1 MHKKLPW
8 LKNAVLILGSKTL
21 LAVDKS
27 IQALLTN
34 DIQAATEVRQL
45 ERLVDSMYHG
55 INEYCLDTLAS
66 GEFPRHE
73 VNFIVSSLKI
83 AMELERIS
91 DYANQIAKLVQK
103 KLSQQNTENV
113 KTIITTTSA
122 MRDQTLDMLKQSLQS
137 YEKVDVEL
145 AKATIEKDSSVDK
158 MNKLLFRE
166 MLCLGSLHPWVQEVI
181 MDYHVAI
188 RYIERVADRTT
199 NISELVYYI
208 VQGHSL
214 KSVPYSEEIWNDN

>member
-1 MHKKLPW
+1 MHKNLPW
-8 LKNAVLILGSKTL
+8 LKNAVLILGRKTL

-34 DIQAATEVRQL
+34 DIQLATEVRQL

-55 INEYCLDTLAS
+55 INEYCLATLS
-66 GEFPRHE
+66 SREFPRHE
-73 VNFIVSSLKI
+73 INFIVSSLKI

-103 KLSQQNTENV
+103 KLSQQNTDSL
-113 KTIITTTSA
+113 KTIISSTSA
-122 MRDQTLDMLKQSLQS
+122 MRDQTLEMLKLSLES
-137 YEKVDVEL
+137 YDKIDVEL
-145 AKATIEKDSSVDK
+145 AKSTIEKDSSVDK
-158 MNKLLFRE
+158 MNKLLYRE

-208 VQGHSL
+208 VHGCSL
-214 KSVPYSEEIWNDN
+214 KTVTYSEEIWNDD

>member
-1 MHKKLPW
+1 MHEKLPW

-34 DIQAATEVRQL
+34 DTDAANEVRQL

-55 INEYCLDTLAS
+55 INEYCLDTMS
-66 GEFPRHE
+66 SREFSRHE
-73 VNFIVSSLKI
+73 VNFIISSLKI

-103 KLSQQNTENV
+103 KLSQQNTEFLKAIV
-113 KTIITTTSA
+113 TSTST
-122 MRDQTLDMLKQSLQS
+122 MRDQTLDMLRQSLQS
-137 YEKVDVEL
+137 YETIDVNL
-145 AKATIEKDSSVDK
+145 AKSTIDKDSSVDK

-166 MLCLGSLHPWVQEVI
+166 MLCLCSIHPWVQEVI
-181 MDYHVAI
+181 MDYHIAI

-214 KSVPYSEEIWNDN
+214 KPISYSEEIWHGN

>member
-8 LKNAVLILGSKTL
+8 LKNAVLVLGSKTL

-34 DIQAATEVRQL
+34 DIQSATEVRQL

-55 INEYCLDTLAS
+55 INEYCLATLTS
-66 GEFPRHE
+66 REFPRHE
-73 VNFIVSSLKI
+73 INFIVSSLKI

-103 KLSQQNTENV
+103 KLSQQNTDSL
-113 KTIITTTSA
+113 KMIITSTSA
-122 MRDQTLDMLKQSLQS
+122 MRDQTLEMLKLSLES
-137 YEKVDVEL
+137 YEKIDVDL
-145 AKATIEKDSSVDK
+145 AKSTIEKDSSVDK

-166 MLCLGSLHPWVQEVI
+166 MLCLGSLQPWVQEVI

-199 NISELVYYI
+199 NIGELVYYI
-208 VQGHSL
+208 VHGRSL
-214 KSVPYSEEIWNDN
+214 KPVAYSEEIWNDD